1 MHIMGTRYY
10 KGICMCRPSRAPPW
24 AGYPLC
30 PLLWGVEI
38 VTASRCFVLLLF
50 LLAMCALGF
59 RSPFTFGGETAN
71 PPGSL
76 TTELVHR
83 RHSCLRAVIKATHP
97 LLPWKLNPFCRML
110 SLAGLI
116 PPGLVYFY
124 HFRVDSGHKK
134 PTCPCTLLST
144 RISSVMRCG
153 LWSHRYRAISFSFL
167 LCLVFSL

>member
-1 MHIMGTRYY
+1 
-10 KGICMCRPSRAPPW
+10 MCRPSRAPPW

-97 LLPWKLNPFCRML
+97 LFTLEAQPKYEKCML
-110 SLAGLI
+110 SPVRSEYILRSG
-116 PPGLVYFY
+116 
-124 HFRVDSGHKK
+124 RDSGHKLS
-134 PTCPCTLLST
+134 PSAPCCRNFHKL
-144 RISSVMRCG
+144 
-153 LWSHRYRAISFSFL
+153 
-167 LCLVFSL
+167 